1 MKIVRIRGFNGLTAT
16 ALVVLGITGCES
28 PKHAAPPPP
37 SAAPVLAKA
46 ELALQPAAE
55 TAELPISAEVG
66 IMVAHGTVK
75 TVSLSDDK
83 GQAVSGRLRGDS
95 SGWVPDQPLAFRTR
109 YTATVV
115 ATGEDGKDVTQS
127 TSFTTMA
134 DPANRVDTGLYLFDG
149 NEYGIAMPVVVEFMK
164 PVDDDYRAAV
174 QKRLFV
180 TTDPPQ
186 QGAWSWASGQHVEY
200 RAEHYWQPGTKI
212 TVRAALDGQ
221 PVGSGR
227 YGDTDRRAS
236 ATIAGSTVELLIDN
250 ATKRLTVQQ
259 DGVPTRVIPVSLGKP
274 GTPSSSGTMVI
285 MTKDVRTVFDT
296 TNEPGVDHYRAD
308 ISYAMRITWGG
319 EFIHA
324 APWSVGDQGVRNV
337 SHGCVN
343 MSMDNAQWLFGVTH
357 IGDPVTVRGTEQ
369 ELVNGN
375 GFTAWNQSWSE
386 FLKGSALPVR

>member
-1 MKIVRIRGFNGLTAT
+1 MKNMWIRGLNGLAAT
-16 ALVVLGITGCES
+16 AAVVLGISGCQNTRQ
-28 PKHAAPPPP
+28 AAPPPP
-37 SAAPVLAKA
+37 SPAPVLAKA
-46 ELALQPAAE
+46 ELALQPPTE
-55 TAELPISAEVG
+55 TAGLPISAELG
-66 IMVAHGTVK
+66 ITISHGTVT
-75 TVSLSDDK
+75 TVSLNDDK
-83 GQAVSGRLRGDS
+83 GRGVAGRLRDDG
-95 SGWVPDQPLAFRTR
+95 GAWVPDEPLAFHTR

-115 ATGEDGKDVTQS
+115 ATGEDGKDVTQT
-127 TSFTTMA
+127 TSFSTMG
-134 DPANRVDTGLYLFDG
+134 DPGRRVDTGLYLFDG
-149 NEYGIAMPVVVEFMK
+149 NEYGIAMPVVVEFMT
-164 PVDDDYRAAV
+164 PVDDDHRAAV
-174 QKRLFV
+174 EKRLFV

-186 QGAWSWASGQHVEY
+186 KGAWSWASGQHVEY

-221 PVGSGR
+221 PMGSGK
-227 YGDTDRRAS
+227 YGDTDRRATVS
-236 ATIAGSTVELLIDN
+236 IARSTTELFIDN
-250 ATKRLTVQQ
+250 GTKRLTVQQ

-285 MTKDVRTVFDT
+285 MTKDVHTVFDT

-343 MSMDNAQWLFGVTH
+343 MSMDNARWLFGVTH

-386 FLKGSALPVR
+386 FRKGSALPVR